1 MIVVIPAYQPDD
13 RLVDLVNELRE
24 KTAYPILVVDDGSS
38 SDRAPVFE
46 AVGRICTVLRHP
58 LHMGRGRAVKTAL
71 SYAVS
76 AYPQEPG
83 VVVADAGGSFNVSHI
98 LEVSDTLRVHPDSLV
113 IGARRYRDKG
123 PLRGRLNDTLFRY
136 VFAFASGAKLRD
148 PRSGLRAFSLR
159 RIPELLDCPGEGAEY
174 DVSVLLGCLQNHV
187 PVLEV
192 PVETARPDRQTDG
205 RSLRQFIRVYS
216 ALFQYTGVAV
226 LSFLVDYFLFRLF
239 YRVLSGVDF
248 SALVGISAVRICNV
262 IARMLS
268 STLNF
273 TLNRQLVFKDKGN
286 LLASALKY
294 YAVVVLILLV
304 NTCLLMFLNEF
315 CGIPAQIA
323 KLITE
328 AVLFTARLL
337 LQRIFVFR
345 GRSR

>member
-83 VVVADAGGSFNVSHI
+83 VVVADASGSFNVSHI

-192 PVETARPDRQTDG
+192 PLETARPDRQTDG

-294 YAVVVLILLV
+294 YAGVVLSRLV
-304 NTCLLMFLNEF
+304 NT
-315 CGIPAQIA
+315 
-323 KLITE
+323 
-328 AVLFTARLL
+328 
-337 LQRIFVFR
+337 
-345 GRSR
+345 

>member
-1 MIVVIPAYQPDD
+1 M
-13 RLVDLVNELRE
+13 
-24 KTAYPILVVDDGSS
+24 
-38 SDRAPVFE
+38 
-46 AVGRICTVLRHP
+46 
-58 LHMGRGRAVKTAL
+58 
-71 SYAVS
+71 
-76 AYPQEPG
+76 
-83 VVVADAGGSFNVSHI
+83 VADASGSFNVSHI
-98 LEVSDTLRVHPDSLV
+98 LEVSDTLWVHPDSLV

-148 PRSGLRAFSLR
+148 PRSGCALFPSDGSRS
-159 RIPELLDCPGEGAEY
+159 CW
-174 DVSVLLGCLQNHV
+174 
-187 PVLEV
+187 
-192 PVETARPDRQTDG
+192 TARARERNTMCRYCWAASKTMSRFWRCRWKRPG
-205 RSLRQFIRVYS
+205 RTVRRTAVAAAVHPRIFRPLSIH
-216 ALFQYTGVAV
+216 GVAV

-248 SALVGISAVRICNV
+248 SAFVGISAVRICNV

-328 AVLFTARLL
+328 AVLFTASLL